1 MADLNSGLKNMRS
14 FYQEGN
20 TLSYQFR
27 KNQLQ
32 ALQKVIVKYEDEIN
46 KALYFDLK
54 KSKEETWATETG
66 LLMAEL
72 KNSIKNLQIGRAHV

>member
-1 MADLNSGLKNMRS
+1 MTDSNFGLKNVRS

-32 ALQKVIVKYEDEIN
+32 ALQKAIVKYEDEIN
-46 KALYFDLK
+46 QALYFK
-54 KSKEETWATETG
+54 EGSSKVDVFKTG
-66 LLMAEL
+66 F
-72 KNSIKNLQIGRAHV
+72 